1 MADKLLGVFGSF
13 PEWWEGVDSHK
24 ITGEIVDTNDFAR
37 QQSFNCHV
45 LKRGNIYIWRNPA

>member
-13 PEWWEGVDSHK
+13 PEWWEGVDRHK

-37 QQSFNCHV
+37 QQSF
-45 LKRGNIYIWRNPA
+45 RN

>member
-24 ITGEIVDTNDFAR
+24 ITGEIVCINDFAR
-37 QQSFNCHV
+37 QQSF
-45 LKRGNIYIWRNPA
+45 RN

>member
-37 QQSFNCHV
+37 QQSF
-45 LKRGNIYIWRNPA
+45 RN